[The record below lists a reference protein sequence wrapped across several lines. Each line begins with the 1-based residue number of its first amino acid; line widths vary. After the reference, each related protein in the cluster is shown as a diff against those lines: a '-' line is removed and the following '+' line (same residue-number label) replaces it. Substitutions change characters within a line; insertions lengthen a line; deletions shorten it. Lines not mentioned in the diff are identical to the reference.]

1 MNPPLCGDILREMTV
16 IASLVVG
23 SNGAASLHGSS
34 RGLST
39 PPDRARFLKRHR
51 GAAAFI
57 VGKKSAVSESY
68 STSQVPIFIFTRL
81 LEKLELPHPMMQ
93 QITVDRDLAEI
104 TQRIDQRV
112 AGDIVVEA
120 GPALLMAL
128 VEVGVIN
135 TLELSITPIEGDG
148 DFISLEE
155 LLSYFE
161 IVSEEDIDGT
171 RLLQCRYKGNST
183 HS

>member
-1 MNPPLCGDILREMTV
+1 MNLPLCGDILREMTV

-34 RGLST
+34 RGIST
-39 PPDRARFLKRHR
+39 PADRDRFLRRHQS
-51 GAAAFI
+51 AAAFI
-57 VGKKSAVSESY
+57 IGKNSAAIESY
-68 STSQVPIFIFTRL
+68 TKSNVPIFIFTRHAA
-81 LEKLELPHPMMQ
+81 KLELPHPMMQ

-104 TQRIDQRV
+104 TQRIDQRI

-148 DFISLEE
+148 DFISPEE

-161 IVSEEDIDGT
+161 IVSEEDVDGT
-171 RLLQCRYKGNST
+171 RLLQCRYKGDAT